1 MDIRLANLAYY
12 HGLEQKLI
20 DDIKQVRL
28 VISGSQNY
36 KFKILFLQLEP
47 AIIMLAFCYSI
58 NGDMAL
64 LLRACGLFSKMIIK
78 HDLKIITRNH
88 RASLNP
94 VQEKLLTKIGK
105 SQPFNWK
112 MFYISIFFS

>member
-12 HGLEQKLI
+12 HGREQKLI

-28 VISGSQNY
+28 ISESQIQI
-36 KFKILFLQLEP
+36 FMLLFLQLEP